1 MEERQHQGDHVLQ
14 LSLETLV
21 TVFNQKS
28 QSSETGML
36 VSGLGG
42 GEGTSDIGNEERKHE
57 FVSQLVGDLGEMLLS
72 AHRNIVL

>member
-1 MEERQHQGDHVLQ
+1 MA
-14 LSLETLV
+14 
-21 TVFNQKS
+21 VFNQKGKGG
-28 QSSETGML
+28 ETRML
-36 VSGLGG
+36 VSGLRG